1 MLSVGA
7 TMANTMLTYRA
18 CVIVA
23 LAALLI
29 SCKGNDSRTDE
40 LTVKL
45 DNLTTREDRS
55 AKLAEMRQFLWNHW
69 TTRKPANLFFAAVSK
84 EGMTSHSEYRI
95 SLLPGNTILLKVSV
109 VRDRIGYQGQVI
121 PKDDGGYEACTIER
135 VQSENPFGVGAET
148 KITVLPVGAS
158 VPPAKYW
165 LRLKGWN
172 DTLITYF

>member
-1 MLSVGA
+1 MLSVG
-7 TMANTMLTYRA
+7 TSKANIMLTHRA
-18 CVIVA
+18 YVM
-23 LAALLI
+23 LAIAAVLI
-29 SCKGNDSRTDE
+29 SCESKSSRTDE

-45 DNLTTREDRS
+45 DNLTRMEDRN
-55 AKLAEMRQFLWNHW
+55 AKSAEMRQFLWNHW
-69 TTRKPANLFFAAVSK
+69 TARRPANLFLTAVSK
-84 EGMTSHSEYRI
+84 EGKTTHSEYRI
-95 SLLPGNTILLKVSV
+95 SLLPGNTILLKVSI

-148 KITVLPVGAS
+148 KITVLPVDAS

-165 LRLKGWN
+165 LRLEGWN